1 MEIKKAKNQKQ
12 KLQRVNGIL
21 TAAEALFVE
30 SDNELPSAIQ
40 IANKAGVAKGTLY
53 IYFRT
58 KEAIFLAL
66 LEKHLQNW
74 IMSFESSTRKYE
86 AVTMDDICNYLT
98 EYWINTPQFGQLCRI
113 SDALLESRV
122 EEKVYIAFHNTTVN
136 GLKRMIP
143 ALKDLNPEVDSK
155 EWLSLL
161 KRSYKLLTLAWVE
174 SHPKYRIAMTTKPDF
189 LQLSRALLI
198 PFWQE
203 LVQYSKED
211 DEPAQKTGWRKLL
224 GN

>member
-21 TAAEALFVE
+21 TAAEALFIQ

-86 AVTMDDICNYLT
+86 AVTIDDICNYLT
-98 EYWINTPQFGQLCRI
+98 EYWIDTPQFGQLCRI
-113 SDALLESRV
+113 SDSLLESRV
-122 EEKVYIAFHNTTVN
+122 SEKVYIAFHNTTVN

-143 ALKDLNPEVDSK
+143 ALKELNPDVDSK

-161 KRSYKLLTLAWVE
+161 KRSYQLLTLAWSE
-174 SHPKYRIAMTTKPDF
+174 SHPKYHMALTSRPKF
-189 LQLSRALLI
+189 ESLSRELLI

-203 LVQYSKED
+203 LIHYSKEE
-211 DEPAQKTGWRKLL
+211 DEPTQKTGWRKLL
-224 GN
+224 GS

>member
-1 MEIKKAKNQKQ
+1 MKKAKNQKQ

-74 IMSFESSTRKYE
+74 IISFESSTRRYE
-86 AVTMDDICNYLT
+86 AVTIDDICNYLT
-98 EYWINTPQFGQLCRI
+98 EYWIETPQFGQLCRI
-113 SDALLESRV
+113 SDSLLESHV

-143 ALKDLNPEVDSK
+143 VLKDLNPDVESS

-161 KRSYKLLTLAWVE
+161 KRSYQLLTLAWVE
-174 SHPKYRIAMTTKPDF
+174 SHPKYHMALTKKPKF
-189 LQLSRALLI
+189 EHLSRELLI

-203 LVQYSKED
+203 LMQFSKEK
-211 DEPAQKTGWRKLL
+211 EEETTQKTGWRKLL